1 MRPRPL
7 GLDFAKLTLRDALD
21 LAILVEEEAKERY
34 GEFADQ
40 LEKHRNPTRPRS
52 SSGSWRRTRPS
63 TARRCSPSAPK
74 ELFPSTAVTVTREM
88 IFDIE
93 APEYDEARIFM
104 SLRQALE
111 TSLRAEHK
119 ARSFFEDALARV
131 SSPEVR
137 ALFTELRDEEVE
149 HQALVQREID
159 KLPPG
164 VEPNPEDYADE
175 PHNQ

>member
-1 MRPRPL
+1 MSTKTV
-7 GLDFAKLTLRDALD
+7 GLDFAKLTLCEALD
-21 LAILVEEEAKERY
+21 LAIFVEEEAMDRY

-40 LEKHRNPTRPRS
+40 LEKHRTPNA
-52 SSGSWRRTRPS
+52 
-63 TARRCSPSAPK
+63 ARFFRFMEKNEAKHRAALAAKRK
-74 ELFPSTAVTVTREM
+74 ELFPSAAVTVTREM

-111 TSLRAEHK
+111 TSLHAEHK
-119 ARSFFEDALARV
+119 ARSFFEDALTRV

-137 ALFTELRDEEVE
+137 ALFTELRDDEVE

>member
-1 MRPRPL
+1 MSTKTV
-7 GLDFAKLTLRDALD
+7 GLDFAKLTLCEALD
-21 LAILVEEEAKERY
+21 LAIFVEEEAMDRY

-40 LEKHRNPTRPRS
+40 LEKHRT
-52 SSGSWRRTRPS
+52 
-63 TARRCSPSAPK
+63 PSAARFFRFMEKNEAKHRAALAAKRK